1 MQRQPAT
8 PEEVWAILREVSA
21 SQRET
26 DRRMQET
33 DRQMQE
39 TDRHMKET
47 DRQLRELKDLFN
59 GQWGKLMEALVE
71 GDLVE
76 LLSQRGIEVDHTVC
90 NLKSRNGA
98 PRWEID
104 IIAANGDEVVAVE
117 VKTTLKV
124 KQVADFIE
132 TLKVFPE
139 EAPSVY
145 RGTRTYGA
153 PYRRIG
159 RIGGVCRPDG
169 QRLYEARTN
178 EHSRSCSASETDLPA
193 WATRRPGRPR
203 SCSPLPASVSARI
216 IGVGILRDP
225 GCRRGHA
232 GDWRLPRPRE
242 LARWTKRQ
250 PRGDNDRACGGAVT
264 GTCSA
269 LRPAPHGESRAGVA
283 PMVRQSIASCISWIP
298 ALAAVVA
305 AAVAVVTTLAS
316 RPFERGRKENKLT
329 S

>member
-1 MQRQPAT
+1 MSDVMQRQPAT

-39 TDRHMKET
+39 TGREIKET
-47 DRQLRELKDLFN
+47 GRQLRELKDLFN

-76 LLSQRGIEVDHTVC
+76 LLSRRGIEVDHTVC

-124 KQVADFIE
+124 RQVADFIE
-132 TLKVFPE
+132 TLKVFPG

-145 RGTRTYGA
+145 RGRRTYGA
-153 PYRRIG
+153 VAYLKADEAADAYAERQG
-159 RIGGVCRPDG
+159 
-169 QRLYEARTN
+169 LYVIRATGSSASITN
-178 EHSRSCSASETDLPA
+178 EKDFK
-193 WATRRPGRPR
+193 PR
-203 SCSPLPASVSARI
+203 
-216 IGVGILRDP
+216 
-225 GCRRGHA
+225 
-232 GDWRLPRPRE
+232 
-242 LARWTKRQ
+242 TF
-250 PRGDNDRACGGAVT
+250 GA
-264 GTCSA
+264 
-269 LRPAPHGESRAGVA
+269 
-283 PMVRQSIASCISWIP
+283 
-298 ALAAVVA
+298 
-305 AAVAVVTTLAS
+305 
-316 RPFERGRKENKLT
+316 
-329 S
+329 

>member
-1 MQRQPAT
+1 MSDVMQRQPAT

-39 TDRHMKET
+39 TGREIKET
-47 DRQLRELKDLFN
+47 GRQLRELKDLFN

-76 LLSQRGIEVDHTVC
+76 LLRRRGIEVDHTVC

-124 KQVADFIE
+124 RQVADFIE
-132 TLKVFPE
+132 TLKVFPG

-145 RGTRTYGA
+145 RGKRTYGA
-153 PYRRIG
+153 VAYLKADEAADVYAERQG
-159 RIGGVCRPDG
+159 
-169 QRLYEARTN
+169 LYVIRATGSSASITN
-178 EHSRSCSASETDLPA
+178 EKDFK
-193 WATRRPGRPR
+193 PR
-203 SCSPLPASVSARI
+203 
-216 IGVGILRDP
+216 
-225 GCRRGHA
+225 
-232 GDWRLPRPRE
+232 
-242 LARWTKRQ
+242 TF
-250 PRGDNDRACGGAVT
+250 GA
-264 GTCSA
+264 
-269 LRPAPHGESRAGVA
+269 
-283 PMVRQSIASCISWIP
+283 
-298 ALAAVVA
+298 
-305 AAVAVVTTLAS
+305 
-316 RPFERGRKENKLT
+316 
-329 S
+329 